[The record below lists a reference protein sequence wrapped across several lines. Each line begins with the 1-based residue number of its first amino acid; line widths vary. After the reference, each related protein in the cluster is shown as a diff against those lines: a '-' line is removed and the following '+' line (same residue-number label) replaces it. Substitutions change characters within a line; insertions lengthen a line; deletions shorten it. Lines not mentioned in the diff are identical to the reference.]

1 MGIRNNAYRENK
13 NLLFAECV
21 NEGGWELCINI
32 FASFSLTIKAKS
44 VIIVGR
50 YWSLCCHLGPYYA
63 SSGIQCEMV
72 SFYFF
77 RIRLGS
83 KLKAY

>member
-13 NLLFAECV
+13 KLLFAECV
-21 NEGGWELCINI
+21 NEGGGGELCINI

-50 YWSLCCHLGPYYA
+50 
-63 SSGIQCEMV
+63 
-72 SFYFF
+72 
-77 RIRLGS
+77 
-83 KLKAY
+83 